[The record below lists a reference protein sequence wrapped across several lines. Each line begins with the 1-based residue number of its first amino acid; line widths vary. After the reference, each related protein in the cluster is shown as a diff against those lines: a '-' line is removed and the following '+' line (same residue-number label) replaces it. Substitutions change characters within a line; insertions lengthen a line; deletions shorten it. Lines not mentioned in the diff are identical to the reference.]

1 MTPKNLFPVF
11 LLLGVGVFWLFSGC
25 NGHRRPTGQTI
36 NDIGPISPQSHC
48 LDNRLDHPEYR
59 KFLNSIS
66 ESILDERL
74 QATPT
79 FQGYAL
85 LIGIDSAN
93 VDIADFQRLQF
104 PSREAKLLANVLQ
117 QSGYRVKT
125 LINEQATREN
135 ILKWFKFIVCLSG
148 RHRIF
153 FYYSG
158 HGTIYGKYP
167 IEENG
172 NLITGI
178 YPFLE
183 QQLWETIETRFM
195 ESLDFPNQNAL
206 ELELTKK
213 YVERLNQ
220 SFFLIPYQEDRDDN
234 HGPYQKFHSLVGYD
248 ELADILSTSKS
259 PEKMFIID
267 ACSASMPKNPIFDP
281 LPVYAYELQRQ
292 GYMFFSLI
300 KKNEKMEVIDG
311 EFTPIIAEGLKGAA
325 DRAGDQDGVVTAF
338 ELIKFANTLWK
349 SILQTWGVR
358 HNRMNF
364 ILYGSDDF
372 PLTIVQ

>member
-1 MTPKNLFPVF
+1 MTPKKLFPVF

-25 NGHRRPTGQTI
+25 NGHRRPTGQTQ
-36 NDIGPISPQSHC
+36 NIGAIILQSHC
-48 LDNRLDHPEYR
+48 LDNQFGHPKYR
-59 KFLNSIS
+59 KFLNSTS

-79 FQGYAL
+79 SQGYAL

-93 VDIADFQRLQF
+93 VDIADFQRLRF
-104 PSREAKLLANVLQ
+104 PCREAKLLANVLR

-135 ILKWFKFIVCLSG
+135 ILQWFKFIVCLSG
-148 RHRIF
+148 RHRIL

-158 HGTIYGKYP
+158 HGTIYGNHP
-167 IEENG
+167 IEANG
-172 NLITGI
+172 GLITGI
-178 YPFLE
+178 YSSLE
-183 QQLWETIETRFM
+183 SSLWKTIETRFI
-195 ESLDFPNQNAL
+195 ELLDFPNQNVL
-206 ELELTKK
+206 EIKDLPKK

-220 SFFLIPYQEDRDDN
+220 SFFLIPYQEDRVDN
-234 HGPYQKFHSLVGYD
+234 PGLYRKFHSLVGYD
-248 ELADILSTSKS
+248 ELAHILSTSKS

-325 DRAGDQDGVVTAF
+325 DRAGNQDGVVTAF
-338 ELIKFANTLWK
+338 ELIKFANTLWQ

-372 PLTIVQ
+372 PLTVVQ